1 MIAAA
6 SNRKRIETMS
16 DIQTNET
23 VTTTG
28 TEREEGSVA
37 EGTASANRSRR
48 PTTEATERV
57 VDSALTLGRL
67 WAKHGLTL
75 GRLALETSAL
85 SLKTTAELLA
95 AVSEAVAP
103 EAPEVEQKKA

>member
-1 MIAAA
+1 
-6 SNRKRIETMS
+6 MS

-37 EGTASANRSRR
+37 EAASAKRSRR

-103 EAPEVEQKKA
+103 EAPEAEQKKA

>member
-1 MIAAA
+1 
-6 SNRKRIETMS
+6 MS
-16 DIQTNET
+16 DTQTHET
-23 VTTTG
+23 LPTTSS
-28 TEREEGSVA
+28 TEREE
-37 EGTASANRSRR
+37 RRR

-85 SLKTTAELLA
+85 SLKTTADLLA

-103 EAPEVEQKKA
+103 EASEAEEKKA